1 MVFNEEETCSTL
13 QLLVEWSPFKM
24 FARNM
29 EQGNKRGIQFA
40 IHEDAATAIITL
52 QRGLLCRLQPGQALV
67 WHGLIEANHGH

>member
-1 MVFNEEETCSTL
+1 MAFNEEETCSTL

-24 FARNM
+24 FARNV

-52 QRGLLCRLQPGQALV
+52 QKGLLCGALAAWTGPGLA
-67 WHGLIEANHGH
+67 WADRG